1 MNTLTRTLLSVAVS
15 LAFTQALHAAPV
27 LTADS
32 TGPIT
37 VKTVNASNAW
47 IEVNKTAFEA
57 NLQTL
62 QKKLDGKSQ
71 ICAVMKAD
79 AYGHGIALLVPSVI
93 AMKVPCIAVA
103 SNEEAKVVRE
113 KGFDGRL
120 IRVRT
125 ATLQEIED
133 ALQYGMEEL
142 VSSADFAQKS
152 GGIALK
158 HGKILKVHV
167 ALNSS
172 GMSRNGLEMKTDY
185 GKDQALKLVKQDGLQ
200 VVGIMTH
207 FAVEDRDDVLKG
219 LASFKEESQWLIDNA
234 KLDRSKLTLHAAAS
248 FATQNVP
255 EAWLDMVR
263 PGNLIYGDPVA
274 NSEEFKRVM
283 SFKST
288 VASIN
293 KYPAGNTVGYDR
305 TITLKRDSILANIP
319 VGYSD
324 GYRRAFTNKAYVL
337 INGQRVPTVGKVSM
351 NTLMVDVTD
360 LKGSAK
366 PGDEVVLFGK
376 QGSAEITQAELEDFN
391 GALLADL
398 YTVWGNSNPKIL
410 TAD

>member
-1 MNTLTRTLLSVAVS
+1 MNVLTRTLLSVAVS
-15 LAFTQALHAAPV
+15 LAFNQALQAAPL

-37 VKTVNASNAW
+37 IKSISASNAW
-47 IEVNKTAFEA
+47 IEVNKTAFES

-125 ATLQEIED
+125 ATLPEIEN
-133 ALQYGMEEL
+133 ALQYDMEEL
-142 VSSADFAQKS
+142 VSGADFAQKS
-152 GGIALK
+152 GEIALK

-172 GMSRNGLEMKTDY
+172 GMSRNGLEMKTEN
-185 GKDQALKLVKQDGLQ
+185 GKAQALKLVKQDGLQ

-207 FAVEDRDDVLKG
+207 FAVEDREDVLKG
-219 LASFKEESQWLIDNA
+219 LASFKDESQWLIDNA

-283 SFKST
+283 SFKSS

-360 LKGSAK
+360 LQGSAK

-410 TAD
+410 TED

>member
-1 MNTLTRTLLSVAVS
+1 MNVLTRSLLSVAVS
-15 LAFTQALHAAPV
+15 LAFSQALNAAPV
-27 LTADS
+27 LATDS
-32 TGPIT
+32 SGPIA
-37 VKTVNASNAW
+37 VKTITASNAW
-47 IEVNKTAFEA
+47 IEVNKTAFES
-57 NLQTL
+57 NIQTL

-113 KGFDGRL
+113 KGFNGRL
-120 IRVRT
+120 MRVRT
-125 ATLQEIED
+125 ATLPEIED
-133 ALQYGMEEL
+133 ALQYDMEEL

-152 GGIALK
+152 GEAALK

-172 GMSRNGLEMKTDY
+172 GMSRNGLEMKTEY

-219 LASFKEESQWLIDNA
+219 LASFKQESQWLIDNA
-234 KLDRSKLTLHAAAS
+234 KLDRSKLTLHAASS
-248 FATQNVP
+248 FAIQKVP
-255 EAWLDMVR
+255 EAWFDMVR
-263 PGNLIYGDPVA
+263 PGNLIYGDPVE
-274 NSEEFKRVM
+274 NSEDYKRVM

-337 INGQRVPTVGKVSM
+337 INGQRMPTVGKVSM

-366 PGDEVVLFGK
+366 PGDEVILFGK

-410 TAD
+410 TSD